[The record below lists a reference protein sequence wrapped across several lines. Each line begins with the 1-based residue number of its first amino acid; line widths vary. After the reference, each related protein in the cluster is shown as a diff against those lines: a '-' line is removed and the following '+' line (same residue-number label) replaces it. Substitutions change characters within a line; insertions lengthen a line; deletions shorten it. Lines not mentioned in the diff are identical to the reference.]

1 MDQESVLNILLP
13 ILTSII
19 TGGFILVF
27 VEIGNRM
34 NRENDRYDQIM
45 RPFIHKLSAYFR
57 FIDWCRGGILYPKE
71 LNEYETNFKHLIE
84 GISTY
89 GGKLINSGGDFAIDN
104 FSSKELQVICE
115 NQISNIWYYYN
126 KMHPCNLI
134 WEDNEVT
141 KAFIIKE
148 LKEIFP
154 NYLSHPLN
162 VNLVSNVSGDFY
174 TDIYLPI
181 ETEIYKHERYI
192 HLYKLPTIIVVIS
205 VAFVLVVL
213 SSMLFTYLPIWIMQ
227 TAGVITIILLALCV
241 MLLGIETKIQIEYCI
256 RFSDYISTKSR
267 KIKRLFRKHKN

>member
-27 VEIGNRM
+27 VEIGNRK

-45 RPFIHKLSAYFR
+45 GPFMHKLSAYFR
-57 FIDWCRGGILYPKE
+57 FIYWCRGRIRYPKE

-84 GISTY
+84 GISKY
-89 GGKLINSGGDFAIDN
+89 GGKLINSGGDYTIDN
-104 FSSKELQVICE
+104 FSPKELLEICE
-115 NQISNIWYYYN
+115 YQTSNIWYYYD
-126 KMHPCNLI
+126 KMNPCNLI
-134 WEDNEVT
+134 WEDDEVT
-141 KAFIIKE
+141 KAFITKE

-162 VNLVSNVSGDFY
+162 VDLVSNVSGNFY
-174 TDIYLPI
+174 NDIYQPI
-181 ETEIYKHERYI
+181 ANETFKHERDI
-192 HLYKLPTIIVVIS
+192 HHYKLQTIIVAIS

-213 SSMLFTYLPIWIMQ
+213 CVMLFTYLPIWIMQ
-227 TAGVITIILLALCV
+227 TVGVITIILLALCV